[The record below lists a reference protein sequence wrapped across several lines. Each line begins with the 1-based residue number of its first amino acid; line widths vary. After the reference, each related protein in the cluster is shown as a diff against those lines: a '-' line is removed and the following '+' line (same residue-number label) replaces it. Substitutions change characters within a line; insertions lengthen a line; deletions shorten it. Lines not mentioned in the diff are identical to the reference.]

1 MTLRPITFEPG
12 CNTAPEVTR
21 AQLLINIERDLPW
34 LDLQEPKKKALS
46 IIGGGASLK
55 DYVDFIDPETDVMAL
70 NNSYAFLMERGIEPD
85 YFMLLDARA
94 ENVDFLRM
102 PCNKTKHLIAAQCH
116 PSVFDAL
123 EGYDTTLYITTLPDV
138 LELTKHIDKP
148 KIQIAGGVGTVGI
161 KALCMAYALGYREL
175 YLYGYD
181 SSYADGAHHAFPQA
195 LNDNTATID
204 IYLNGKKYVTSPTMA
219 HQASEFCSLAQGM
232 VKYYGFEINL
242 RCTGLL
248 PDLVA
253 YSNAE
258 GEIPLEDRERAKY
271 EQIWTHDV
279 YRKTA
284 PGETMVELA
293 VELLGMTEGQS
304 VIDFGCGTG
313 RASKKL
319 IDMGYDVLS
328 IDHAANCVD
337 YGITLNFKQ
346 ACLWDLP
353 TGILADIGY
362 CTDVMEHIPMEKV
375 GEVLAGIART
385 TKKAFFNIATRDD
398 SLGALI
404 GKKLHMTVIPAS
416 DWLKLMQAHWPIVR
430 MIEHDGEVMFAVESS
445 AS

>member
-1 MTLRPITFEPG
+1 MKLRPIEFIPG

-34 LDLQEPKKKALS
+34 LETQEPKKKALS

-55 DYVDFIDPETDVMAL
+55 HYVDFIDLDTDIMAL
-70 NNSYAFLMERGIEPD
+70 NNSYAFLMERGVEPD
-85 YFMLLDARA
+85 YYMLLDARE
-94 ENVDFLRM
+94 ENVDFLRT
-102 PCNKTKHLIAAQCH
+102 PAKKTKHLIAAQCH

-181 SSYADGAHHAFPQA
+181 SSYEDGAHHAFPQA
-195 LNDNTATID
+195 LNDNTSTID

-219 HQASEFCSLAQGM
+219 HQAAEFCSLAQGM
-232 VKYYGFEINL
+232 VKHYGFDINL
-242 RCTGLL
+242 RCSGLL

-284 PGETMVELA
+284 PGESMVDMA
-293 VELLGMTEGQS
+293 VELLDMKQGQS

-313 RASKKL
+313 RASAKL
-319 IDMGYDVLS
+319 LAMGYDVLS

-337 YGITLNFKQ
+337 AGIALNFKQ

-353 TGILADIGY
+353 DVTADIGY

-375 GEVLAGIART
+375 GAVLAGIART

-398 SLGALI
+398 SLGSLI

-416 DWLKLMQAHWPIVR
+416 DWLKLMQGYWSSVR
-430 MIEHDGEVMFAVESS
+430 MVENEGEVIFAVESS